1 MNEQDKT
8 HILARIN
15 ILTSK
20 NMSLEKRILELETS
34 KLSFRLKKTWN
45 RVFSVLYAILTTA
58 ESGETL
64 WIRLKMFSSTM
75 WAWIRSGFKVT
86 DELNQIARLE
96 ICKICP
102 QLTENNQCKVC
113 GCLMTKKVKIAEAS
127 CPLKKW

>member
-34 KLSFRLKKTWN
+34 KLSFRLKKAWN

-64 WIRLKMFSSTM
+64 GIRLKMFSSTM
-75 WAWIRSGFKVT
+75 WAWIRSGLYSSMIRESFLFK
-86 DELNQIARLE
+86 DDQ
-96 ICKICP
+96 
-102 QLTENNQCKVC
+102 
-113 GCLMTKKVKIAEAS
+113 
-127 CPLKKW
+127 